1 MRRLKKLLVPIDFS
15 TESAEALHYAVT
27 LAQEIEA
34 EIIALH
40 VLTDTIED
48 EGLLPH
54 IFPPDDWPFSEVQ
67 GRPRSLD
74 EILRERALDLWR
86 FVDSALP
93 PQDQG
98 TVAIRRVVRLG
109 KVRSEIAAVAREEN
123 IDFVVLELRKRLLFP
138 GFAASKL
145 FKTIAKLPYPVLLA
159 PAASCET
166 KSRGKRVLAFH
177 LLSSENPS

>member
-1 MRRLKKLLVPIDFS
+1 MRKPRKLLVPIDFS
-15 TESAEALHYAVT
+15 SESAEALRYAAS
-27 LAQEIEA
+27 LAREIEA

-48 EGLLPH
+48 EGLLPY

-86 FVDSALP
+86 FVDSAVP
-93 PQDQG
+93 HQDQS

-138 GFAASKL
+138 GLAASKL
-145 FKTIAKLPYPVLLA
+145 LKTIAKLPYPVLLA
-159 PAASCET
+159 PSAGRET
-166 KSRGKRVLAFH
+166 KSRGKRVVAFH
-177 LLSSENPS
+177 LLPSENPA